1 MPLHRRRFST
11 MAKVLDDEQR
21 WADLMRLAHTGDSQA
36 YNVLLQELSS
46 AITAYLR
53 KRFGY
58 MAFVDDC
65 VQESLIAIHHAR
77 HTYQF
82 GRPFKP
88 WLFAIVKYKTI
99 DALRKNQRIENQY
112 VSELESDVDSN
123 GDSMSSGY
131 AVNDKVEQQLLTS
144 QLLYLLPI
152 HYGKAMVLTKLMGFS
167 VCDTAK
173 MLDISESAVKQH
185 VRRAIVKTRALLEAD
200 AI

>member
-1 MPLHRRRFST
+1 
-11 MAKVLDDEQR
+11 MAKALDDEQR

-99 DALRKNQRIENQY
+99 DALRKNQRLENQHSQ
-112 VSELESDVDSN
+112 VPEFDSDSIS
-123 GDSMSSGY
+123 GDY
-131 AVNDKVEQQLLTS
+131 AVDDKVEQQLLTS
-144 QLLYLLPI
+144 QLLSLLPI